1 MADEQTL
8 LRQLQQ
14 QDPRALEQ
22 AIDRYTPYLSTVL
35 YRAAGMSLSR
45 EDTEEIVSDTFVCLW
60 QNAGR
65 IDQEKG
71 GIRPYLAAIARNLA
85 FKRLGRQ
92 RPCESLD
99 EVEIADDSGAADEL
113 VERETLWGAVMA
125 LGEPD
130 SELFVRY
137 YRYGQTLQE
146 IAGATGLKLST
157 VKTKLSRGR
166 KKLKTILQAEE
177 SL

>member
-1 MADEQTL
+1 MVDEQTL
-8 LRQLQQ
+8 LRRLQK

-35 YRAAGMSLSR
+35 YHAAGTSLAR
-45 EDTEEIVSDTFVCLW
+45 EDIEEIVSDTFVCLW

-65 IDQEKG
+65 IEAGKG
-71 GIRPYLAAIARNLA
+71 GIRPYLAAAARNFA

-99 EVEIADDSGAADEL
+99 ELETACGPGAAEEL

-137 YRYGQTLQE
+137 YRYGQTLNE
-146 IAGATGLKLST
+146 IAGVTGLNLST
-157 VKTKLSRGR
+157 VKTKLSRGK

>member
-8 LRQLQQ
+8 LRRLQQ

-35 YRAAGMSLSR
+35 YRAAGTSLSR
-45 EDTEEIVSDTFVCLW
+45 EDIEEIVSDVFVCLW
-60 QNAGR
+60 QNAQR
-65 IDQEKG
+65 IEVEKG
-71 GIRPYLAAIARNLA
+71 GIRPYLAAAARNFA
-85 FKRLGRQ
+85 FKRLGRP
-92 RPCESLD
+92 RPYESLD
-99 EVEIADDSGAADEL
+99 EIEISGGPGAAEDL
-113 VERETLWGAVMA
+113 VERETLWSAVMS

-137 YRYGQTLQE
+137 YRYGQALRE
-146 IAGATGLKLST
+146 IADATGLKLST
-157 VKTKLSRGR
+157 VKTKLSRGK

>member
-8 LRQLQQ
+8 LRRLQNR
-14 QDPRALEQ
+14 DMRALEQ

-35 YRAAGMSLSR
+35 YRAAGTSLAR
-45 EDTEEIVSDTFVCLW
+45 EDIEEIVYDTFVCLW

-65 IDQEKG
+65 IDSEKG
-71 GIRPYLAAIARNLA
+71 GIRPYLAAAARNFA

-92 RPCESLD
+92 HPCESLD
-99 EVEIADDSGAADEL
+99 EVEVSDGHGAAEEL
-113 VERETLWGAVMA
+113 AERETLWDAVME

-130 SELFVRY
+130 NELFVRY
-137 YRYGQTLQE
+137 YRYGQTLSE
-146 IAGATGLKLST
+146 IAGAMGLKLST
-157 VKTKLSRGR
+157 VKTKLSRGK

>member
-1 MADEQTL
+1 MVDEQTL
-8 LRQLQQ
+8 LRRLQK

-35 YRAAGMSLSR
+35 YRTAGPGLPR
-45 EDTEEIVSDTFVCLW
+45 EDIEEIVSDVFVCLW

-65 IDQEKG
+65 IQAEKG
-71 GIRPYLAAIARNLA
+71 GIRPYLAAAARNFA

-92 RPCESLD
+92 HLCESLD
-99 EVEIADDSGAADEL
+99 EVEIAGGPGAAEEL
-113 VERETLWGAVMA
+113 AERETLWGAVME
-125 LGEPD
+125 LGEPE

-157 VKTKLSRGR
+157 VKTKLSRGK

>member
-1 MADEQTL
+1 MVDEQTL
-8 LRQLQQ
+8 LRRLQK
-14 QDPRALEQ
+14 QDPLALEQ

-35 YRAAGMSLSR
+35 YRAAGTSLAR
-45 EDTEEIVSDTFVCLW
+45 EDIEEIVSDVFVSLW
-60 QNAGR
+60 RNAER
-65 IDQEKG
+65 IDPEKG
-71 GIRPYLAAIARNLA
+71 GIRPYLAAAARNFA

-99 EVEIADDSGAADEL
+99 ELEISDGPGAAEEL
-113 VERETLWGAVMA
+113 VERETLWGAVMD

-157 VKTKLSRGR
+157 VKTQLSRGK

-177 SL
+177 SV

>member
-8 LRQLQQ
+8 LRRLQQ
-14 QDPRALEQ
+14 QDPRALER
-22 AIDRYTPYLSTVL
+22 AVERYTPYLSTVL
-35 YRAAGMSLSR
+35 YRTAGTSLAR
-45 EDTEEIVSDTFVCLW
+45 EDIEEIVSDVFVCLW

-65 IDQEKG
+65 IEAEKG
-71 GIRPYLAAIARNLA
+71 GIRPYLAAAARNFA
-85 FKRLGRQ
+85 FKRLRRQ
-92 RPCESLD
+92 RPCDSLD
-99 EVEIADDSGAADEL
+99 EIEIADGPGTAEEL
-113 VERETLWGAVMA
+113 VEQETLWGAVME

-137 YRYGQTLQE
+137 YRYGQTLRE
-146 IAGATGLKLST
+146 IADATGLKLST
-157 VKTKLSRGR
+157 VKTRLSRGK